1 MFSRRAT
8 ASSNDFASYQAAISA
23 STSGMFGVAE
33 GPERCHVFHP
43 LAVHIDLSPIV
54 DAFNIF
60 LTGHGEATGCSE
72 NCRSAPIDMF
82 CLAVVVGFADIS
94 APPDV
99 LLLIVSP

>member
-1 MFSRRAT
+1 
-8 ASSNDFASYQAAISA
+8 
-23 STSGMFGVAE
+23 MFGVAE